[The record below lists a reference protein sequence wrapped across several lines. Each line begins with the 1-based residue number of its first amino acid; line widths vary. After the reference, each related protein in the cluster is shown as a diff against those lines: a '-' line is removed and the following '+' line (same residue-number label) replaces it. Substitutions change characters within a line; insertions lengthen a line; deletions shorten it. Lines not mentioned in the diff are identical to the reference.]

1 MNPAIHMALH
11 KALESLDEAAR
22 DKIDSMNLS
31 EVSDLIPNCS
41 IAAAVAGV
49 GAGWLPGVGSAVAS
63 AAWVGTI
70 WTMYLK
76 INKKLGIATT
86 ENILKVIASAFLT
99 NILSAGGGLLIAL
112 AGGSLLSLIPFVGQA
127 GAIAMDGMIGYVTT
141 YVSGILYI
149 KLLTSIVK
157 RTGSIDF
164 SSLSAEDLKSMAKNV
179 ANDSEI
185 RDMVKSAKEAFK
197 EDKKD
202 GKISK

>member
-22 DKIDSMNLS
+22 DQFDSMNLS

-49 GAGWLPGVGSAVAS
+49 GSGWLPGAGAAVAS

-70 WTMYLK
+70 WTMYIK

-86 ENILKVIASAFLT
+86 ENFLKVIASAFLT
-99 NILSAGGGLLIAL
+99 NILSAGGGLLIGL
-112 AGGSLLSLIPFVGQA
+112 AGSSLLSFIPFVGQA
-127 GAIAMDGMIGYVTT
+127 GAIALDGMIGYVTT

-149 KLLTSIVK
+149 KLLTSMAK
-157 RTGSIDF
+157 RTGSVDF
-164 SSLSAEDLKSMAKNV
+164 SSLSSEDLKNMAKNV
-179 ANDSEI
+179 SNDSDI
-185 RDMVKSAKEAFK
+185 KDMIKSAKEAFK
-197 EDKKD
+197 EDKQN
-202 GKISK
+202 GKMSK